1 MVHSEESDH
10 CVGPAFCKR
19 PHYMPLGLFVPH
31 DYFRTGVRSPGG
43 QVLPKTSAK
52 TTPNAPMSGSD
63 CPNGMCS
70 RKPTG
75 AAAETYGKPAA
86 GKLEAAVFA
95 LG

>member
-19 PHYMPLGLFVPH
+19 PHYMPLGQSSYPMIIFEPGCAPQVGKFCQKLLPRQR
-31 DYFRTGVRSPGG
+31 RT
-43 QVLPKTSAK
+43 
-52 TTPNAPMSGSD
+52 PMSGSD